1 MVGGKAAPLLR
12 SAKQVSSSLSAFCVQ
27 CSLILSA
34 SLAHSQVSLAVCSHC
49 AVSSDTVLTS
59 RDAAFQAIQ
68 AALDFSDQPQSAAA
82 QAPFS
87 KRRKLSESILQDE
100 ERARQRRRSDEPAEM
115 EEDDEL
121 GEDDEE
127 DRSSR
132 RRRAIRRMILNTP
145 AFIPY
150 LRPEIAAAYQPAPLY
165 HTSPAS
171 MYL

>member
-1 MVGGKAAPLLR
+1 MR
-12 SAKQVSSSLSAFCVQ
+12 F
-27 CSLILSA
+27 
-34 SLAHSQVSLAVCSHC
+34 HC
-49 AVSSDTVLTS
+49 AVSSDTVLMS
-59 RDAAFQAIQ
+59 RDAAFRAIQ
-68 AALDFSDQPQSAAA
+68 AALDFSDQSQSAAV

-87 KRRKLSESILQDE
+87 KRRKLSDSILQDE
-100 ERARQRRRSDEPAEM
+100 ERARQRRRSDEAAEM

-132 RRRAIRRMILNTP
+132 RRRAIRHMILNTP

>member
-1 MVGGKAAPLLR
+1 
-12 SAKQVSSSLSAFCVQ
+12 
-27 CSLILSA
+27 
-34 SLAHSQVSLAVCSHC
+34 
-49 AVSSDTVLTS
+49 VLTS
-59 RDAAFQAIQ
+59 RDAAFRAIQ

-87 KRRKLSESILQDE
+87 KRRKM
-100 ERARQRRRSDEPAEM
+100 RRSDEAAEM

-121 GEDDEE
+121 SEDDEE

-132 RRRAIRRMILNTP
+132 RRRAIRHMILNTP